1 MKLKKDGWYQ
11 ADKGKHFVLTEK
23 GKKEVASY
31 RHKTVGEPVSE
42 YDTEA
47 VGWSVDDGYEIE
59 VNIPD
64 WITKTGYEV
73 VYDHGD
79 YTLHAGN
86 SIIFPEIELAEKYM
100 KHYQSLPWMNESL
113 YIRET
118 VYEGRKLKECRE
130 YRGRKVYNKD
140 WYYGTDAL
148 EIGDLV
154 ENEVV
159 DDLMDCLPP
168 ICMRSDCSQVGEASS
183 SRIDE
188 NGKYRSTYCTFKQ
201 IDSGIWEYCGDC
213 FKGENAQHGTEIK
226 IIV

>member
-31 RHKTVGEPVSE
+31 RHKTIGEPVSE

-64 WITKTGYEV
+64 WITKIGYEV
-73 VYDHGD
+73 VYDHGN

-86 SIIFPEIELAEKYM
+86 PMIFPEKEIAKKY
-100 KHYQSLPWMNESL
+100 KKYYQSLPWTEHDI

-118 VYEGRKLKECRE
+118 IFEGKALKECRKHD
-130 YRGRKVYNKD
+130 GKKVYNKD
-140 WYYGTDAL
+140 WYYGPDAL
-148 EIGDLV
+148 EIGDFV
-154 ENEVV
+154 ENEIV
-159 DDLMDCLPP
+159 DDLINCLPP
-168 ICMRSDCSQVGEASS
+168 VCIRNDCVQGGGVSS

-188 NGKYRSTYCTFKQ
+188 NGKTRDTFTTFKQ
-201 IDSGIWEYCGDC
+201 IDSEIWEYCGDC
-213 FKGENAQHGTEIK
+213 FKGENVQHGTERLY
-226 IIV
+226 V

>member
-1 MKLKKDGWYQ
+1 MKLRTDGWYQ

-31 RHKTVGEPVSE
+31 RYKAVGEPVSE

-47 VGWSVDDGYEIE
+47 VGWSVDEGYEIE

-73 VYDHGD
+73 VYNHGN

-86 SIIFPEIELAEKYM
+86 PIVFPEKEIAEKY
-100 KHYQSLPWMNESL
+100 KKCYQALPWMTHDV

-118 VYEGRKLKECRE
+118 IFEGKALKECRIHD
-130 YRGRKVYNKD
+130 GKMVYNKD
-140 WYYGTDAL
+140 WYYGTSAL

-154 ENEVV
+154 EDEIV

-168 ICMRSDCSQVGEASS
+168 VCMRNDCSQVGEPFS

-188 NGKYRSTYCTFKQ
+188 NGKEKYTFDTFKRVN
-201 IDSGIWEYCGDC
+201 SEIWEYCGDC
-213 FKGENAQHGTEIK
+213 FKGENVQHGTERLYT
-226 IIV
+226 